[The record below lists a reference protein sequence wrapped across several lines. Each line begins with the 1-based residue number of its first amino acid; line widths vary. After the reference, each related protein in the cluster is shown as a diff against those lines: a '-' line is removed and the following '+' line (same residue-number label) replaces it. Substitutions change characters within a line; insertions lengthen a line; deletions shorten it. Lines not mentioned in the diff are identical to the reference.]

1 MAPEFQNEGKIFYLK
16 GEITM
21 FVKTITY
28 QDFLGNE
35 RTEDFYFNLTEA
47 EIIEWLSTNAEY
59 TLDKV
64 IENMTKKMNVKGI
77 LEATKSLIYK
87 AYGEVSLDGRRFIKS
102 EEVKNSFM
110 ETNAYSVLFMELA
123 TDAKKAAAFFNSII
137 PKDLAETVNKLY
149 EENPNATPEELIA
162 KAREAEPVS
171 SQVQQN
177 VSAYYRP

>member
-1 MAPEFQNEGKIFYLK
+1 
-16 GEITM
+16 M

-64 IENMTKKMNVKGI
+64 IENMRQKMNVKGI
-77 LEATKSLIYK
+77 LDATKELIYK
-87 AYGEVSLDGRRFIKS
+87 AYGEVSLDGRRFNKS
-102 EEVKNSFM
+102 KEVKDNFM

-123 TDAKKAAAFFNSII
+123 TDAKKAAEFFNSII
-137 PKDLAETVNKLY
+137 PKDLAASVNKLY
-149 EENPNATPEELIA
+149 EDNPNATPEELVEIA
-162 KAREAEPVS
+162 KSNALEDCKSPDNKVNLMGS
-171 SQVQQN
+171 S
-177 VSAYYRP
+177 SYYRS